1 MRYQIT
7 PDPMRHLITGMLPK
21 RTVDRIIA
29 KRLGLTPRHKPR
41 MPTTGKSLAE
51 LTQLADEALR
61 SQPGCETARV
71 PALGGLPGRLRPQLG
86 NPRGRARRQ
95 FYQ

>member
-1 MRYQIT
+1 MN
-7 PDPMRHLITGMLPK
+7 L
-21 RTVDRIIA
+21 A
-29 KRLGLTPRHKPR
+29 R
-41 MPTTGKSLAE
+41 MPTIGKTLAE

-71 PALGGLPGRLRPQLG
+71 PALGGCRQLRPQLG
-86 NPRGRARRQ
+86 NPQRRAGRQ